1 MKTILYSSIL
11 ILILSFFY
19 NTFYAQAPTCKWAN
33 SAYGD
38 YHDRA
43 TSVIADNSG
52 NVIIAGHFYS
62 SELIFDTITLVNN
75 GSNNDDIFLVKYNS
89 DGDLLWAKNFGNTSM
104 DKANA
109 IAIDSIG
116 NIYITG
122 SFIGATIAFDSITIS
137 SNGWDEVYIVKLN
150 SSGDV
155 IWAKSAGGSRNDIG
169 KSITTDNSGNV
180 YVTGV
185 FGSTVMY
192 FESDSLLNFT
202 GYPGPPY
209 DIFFS
214 KYDSNGNLVWIKRIG
229 GIYGDEIFSISSD
242 NNGNI
247 YLAGSFYSSVLYFES
262 DSLEKQYGKSDFY
275 IIKYNSLGY
284 VDWANSGGGDSTDVA
299 TSVIADNMGNVYLG
313 GYYKSPNF
321 YYNNNVLIN
330 ASSYTTDIFAIKYSQ
345 GGDPVWGNSI
355 GMYDN
360 EYLNS
365 LSIGPS
371 ENLILSG
378 NFASSSIVF
387 GPNTLTNKG
396 SSDILLACYNDDGS
410 PAWSKS
416 IGNVEAESCNS
427 VFYDQLDNLY
437 IAGYY
442 RSPTLAFDSI
452 VLTNSYYMDL
462 FVAKLNDLPIGIETY
477 EKPLLISMYPNPSSS
492 HLSIKLPLN
501 SELEILNLNGKVIR
515 KLVADRKTITI
526 DISGLSKGLYIL
538 NITSDNK
545 TVTKK
550 IIKQ

>member
-1 MKTILYSSIL
+1 MMLLSLY
-11 ILILSFFY
+11 Y
-19 NTFYAQAPTCKWAN
+19 NTIYAQTPKCKWAN
-33 SAYGD
+33 SAYGE

-43 TSVIADNSG
+43 TSVKTDKSG
-52 NVIIAGHFYS
+52 NVYIAGHFYS

-75 GSNNDDIFLVKYNS
+75 GSSGSNDIFLVKYNS

-104 DKANA
+104 DQANA

-122 SFIGATIAFDSITIS
+122 SFIGETITFDSITIS
-137 SNGWDEVYIVKLN
+137 SNGWNEVYIVKLN

-155 IWAKSAGGSRNDIG
+155 IWAKSAGGSRTDIG
-169 KSITTDNSGNV
+169 KSIATDNSGNV

-192 FESDSLLNFT
+192 FESDSLLSFT

-229 GIYGDEIFSISSD
+229 GNGDDDSFSVSSD

-247 YLAGSFYSSVLYFES
+247 YLAGSFYSSALYFES
-262 DSLEKQYGKSDFY
+262 DSIEKQYGQSDFY
-275 IIKYNSLGY
+275 IIKYSSLGN
-284 VDWANSGGGDSTDVA
+284 VDWANSGGGDSTDIA
-299 TSVIADNMGNVYLG
+299 TSVVADNLGNVYLG
-313 GYYKSPNF
+313 GCYKSPIF
-321 YYNNNVLIN
+321 YYNGNVLIN
-330 ASSYTTDIFAIKYSQ
+330 ENSYTSDIFTIKYSHS
-345 GGDPVWGNSI
+345 GIPIWGNSI

-371 ENLILSG
+371 ESVILSG
-378 NFASSSIVF
+378 YFVSNSIVF
-387 GPNTLTNKG
+387 GLDTLKNQG
-396 SSDILLACYNDDGS
+396 SSDILLVCYNNDGS
-410 PAWSKS
+410 PSWSKS
-416 IGNVEAESCNS
+416 IGNVESESCNS
-427 VFYDQLDNLY
+427 VFYDQFDNLY

-442 RSPTLAFDSI
+442 LSPTLAFDSI
-452 VLTNSYYMDL
+452 ILTNSYYMDL
-462 FVAKLNDLPIGIETY
+462 FVAKLNCLPIGIETY
-477 EKPLLISMYPNPSSS
+477 EKPSLISMYPNPSSS
-492 HLSIKLPLN
+492 YLSIELPLN
-501 SELEILNLNGKVIR
+501 SELEIINLHGKIIR
-515 KLVADRKTITI
+515 RLLADSETITI

-545 TVTKK
+545 TITKK

>member
-1 MKTILYSSIL
+1 MILLFLYCNTI
-11 ILILSFFY
+11 
-19 NTFYAQAPTCKWAN
+19 YAQTPTCKWAN

-89 DGDLLWAKNFGNTSM
+89 EGDLLWAKNFGNTSM

-150 SSGDV
+150 PSGDV
-155 IWAKSAGGSRNDIG
+155 IWAKSAGGSRTDIG

-185 FGSTVMY
+185 YGSTVMY

-209 DIFFS
+209 DVFFS
-214 KYDSNGNLVWIKRIG
+214 KYDSNGNLAWIKRIG
-229 GIYGDEIFSISSD
+229 GSGGDECTSVSSD
-242 NNGNI
+242 NNNNI

-262 DSLEKQYGKSDFY
+262 DSIEKQYGKSDFY

-299 TSVIADNMGNVYLG
+299 TSVIADNLGNVYIG
-313 GYYKSPNF
+313 GGYKSPTF
-321 YYNNNVLIN
+321 YYNGNVLTNTIG
-330 ASSYTTDIFAIKYSQ
+330 YTTDIFTIKYNHS
-345 GGDPVWGNSI
+345 GVPVWGNSI

-360 EYLNS
+360 EYLYS

-371 ENLILSG
+371 ESIILSG
-378 NFASSSIVF
+378 YFASNSIVF
-387 GPNTLTNKG
+387 GLDTLTNKG
-396 SSDILLACYNDDGS
+396 SSDILLACYNEDGS

-416 IGNVEAESCNS
+416 IGNIEAENCNS
-427 VFYDQLDNLY
+427 VFYDQPDNLC

-442 RSPTLAFDSI
+442 RSPTLAFDSV

-462 FVAKLNDLPIGIETY
+462 FVAKLNCLPVGIETY
-477 EKPLLISMYPNPSSS
+477 ENPLLISIYPNPSSS
-492 HLSIKLPLN
+492 YLSINLPLN
-501 SELEILNLNGKVIR
+501 SELEILNLNGKIIR
-515 KLVADRKTITI
+515 RLVADRETITI

-545 TVTKK
+545 TITKK